1 MCHFFKIDLITME
14 FADLGKKRKGRER
27 LPAHHNL
34 VSLPS
39 FHCFAKLIN
48 SAAVVSQLVS
58 IFI

>member
-1 MCHFFKIDLITME
+1 ME